1 MTSASLR
8 NGGDISLISRLEFLS
23 AFAFLDDLRAGAV
36 GAALLAVADYLFDW
50 KFGHSG
56 WTPSPPP

>member
-8 NGGDISLISRLEFLS
+8 NGDDVSLISRLEFFS

-36 GAALLAVADYLFDW
+36 EAALLAVAD
-50 KFGHSG
+50 
-56 WTPSPPP
+56 